1 MPSRHL
7 GRLLDHVHLRVADLE
22 ASRRSDRAALRA
34 LGREL
39 MADEPDHFASN
50 ELFVDRADG
59 PASRLHLAFQAA
71 GREAVRSFHAAVLA
85 AGCRDNGGPGE
96 RSSGPD
102 YDAAF
107 VLDPDGNTV
116 GAVHHRPARSTP
128 PSRSRPEVERP

>member
-59 PASRLHLAFQAA
+59 PASPIFAFPHEPVPFSVVVDVIADQ
-71 GREAVRSFHAAVLA
+71 
-85 AGCRDNGGPGE
+85 
-96 RSSGPD
+96 
-102 YDAAF
+102 
-107 VLDPDGNTV
+107 
-116 GAVHHRPARSTP
+116 
-128 PSRSRPEVERP
+128 